1 MVKGLVGPRGWQNMI
16 RQYLP
21 EPVYRKL
28 IAMYQPG
35 IGGGR
40 TC

>member
-1 MVKGLVGPRGWQNMI
+1 MVKGLVGPQGWEEVI

-28 IAMYQPG
+28 IAYQKSL
-35 IGGGR
+35 
-40 TC
+40 